1 MPDTALELT
10 AAPYLRGGAAWK
22 FLPNA
27 TALDTYWHHYLL
39 REIRI
44 CSTYQ
49 NRRATEANRVTDAA
63 TY

>member
-1 MPDTALELT
+1 MTPDTALELT
-10 AAPYLRGGAAWK
+10 AAPFLHGGAAWK
-22 FLPNA
+22 FLPNN
-27 TALDTYWHHYLL
+27 YWHHYLL

-49 NRRATEANRVTDAA
+49 NRRATEANRVTEAA